1 MDIADPLQDRINP
14 PPRYQLESDS
24 EDEIGEG
31 IYGSTKIPKPSSPSP
46 PTAFKLN
53 GDIDDPIGRPMV
65 IGIGTAGSQFGRAL
79 PALRDSQG
87 ASIQTG
93 EYQIGTAYCIS
104 ASQLYIHISSKIPS
118 SVLWP
123 LSRWLLNTFR
133 PTRLAII
140 DIYPVPAYITP
151 FSVSHLSPPIRY
163 LGTSTPG
170 LALSSNQP
178 KRTSSIEPFSPP
190 NLLGTQTLSSAL
202 LPYTQ
207 VSLLSGNSS
216 LKEEAVLML
225 LPWPRVSVPTP
236 KNLDEG
242 TLHEGL
248 TSPEHDIWSAEE
260 LAAIADA
267 VGMQGMSVGSQE
279 RAPQRAKRTNVAPDG
294 MYI

>member
-1 MDIADPLQDRINP
+1 MDILADPLRDSINP

-24 EDEIGEG
+24 EDEIGGG

-46 PTAFKLN
+46 PTAFKLD
-53 GDIDDPIGRPMV
+53 GHIDDLIGRPTV
-65 IGIGTAGSQFGRAL
+65 IGIGTAGSQFGRGL
-79 PALRDSQG
+79 PALVDSQG
-87 ASIQTG
+87 ASIEMG

-118 SVLWP
+118 PVLWS
-123 LSRWLLNTFR
+123 LSRWLSNTFK

-140 DIYPVPAYITP
+140 DVYPVPAYITP

-178 KRTSSIEPFSPP
+178 KRISSIEPFSPP

-207 VSLLSGNSS
+207 VCLLSGNSS

-225 LPWPRVSVPTP
+225 LPWPRISVPAP
-236 KNLDEG
+236 KNLDEV

-248 TSPEHDIWSAEE
+248 TSPEHNIWSAEE

-267 VGMQGMSVGSQE
+267 VGMQGVSFSSQE
-279 RAPQRAKRTNVAPDG
+279 RVSQRAKRANVARD
-294 MYI
+294 